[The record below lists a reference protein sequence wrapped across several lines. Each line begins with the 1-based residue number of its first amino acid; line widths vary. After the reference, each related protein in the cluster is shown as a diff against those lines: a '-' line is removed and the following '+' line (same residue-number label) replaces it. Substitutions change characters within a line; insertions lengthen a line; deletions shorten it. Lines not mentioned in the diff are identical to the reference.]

1 MQLEMDTNNSSYLS
15 PPQYKRPQ
23 PKERDAV
30 LRDQVRDKLEGV
42 RKRKYIDKGSVKS
55 LTSYFGVPKGD
66 RDIRMVYDATR
77 SRLNDSLWAPGF
89 GLPIVDS
96 LTRGIDE
103 QTWMGD
109 LDIGEMFLNFCLHPE
124 LQPYAGVDLRPFGSG
139 GATLWER
146 WTRCLMGLKSSPY
159 FCIKGLLIALEFVR
173 GNRDRPSNPF
183 SCNRLIVNLPGDS
196 NYDPSQPKLARMDDD
211 KLAALIITYV

>member
-1 MQLEMDTNNSSYLS
+1 
-15 PPQYKRPQ
+15 
-23 PKERDAV
+23 
-30 LRDQVRDKLEGV
+30 
-42 RKRKYIDKGSVKS
+42 
-55 LTSYFGVPKGD
+55 
-66 RDIRMVYDATR
+66 MVYDATR

-183 SCNRLIVNLPGDS
+183 FPFSLFLSKFKIILTTSLYLAGMP
-196 NYDPSQPKLARMDDD
+196 PSLD
-211 KLAALIITYV
+211 V

>member
-1 MQLEMDTNNSSYLS
+1 VISWRELEKGNALIKATLKALPHILAS
-15 PPQYKRPQ
+15 PR
-23 PKERDAV
+23 AM
-30 LRDQVRDKLEGV
+30 
-42 RKRKYIDKGSVKS
+42 
-55 LTSYFGVPKGD
+55 GD

-183 SCNRLIVNLPGDS
+183 RWNRLIVNLPGDS